1 MGARVRRH
9 VRLLGVQ
16 LRMSLLLAVQY
27 RADFLIEGLVS
38 LFFTVTALVPLFVV
52 FGERD
57 AVAGWSFG
65 EALVV
70 TGFFTLLGGVLEG
83 AINPSLGIVV
93 DHIRKG
99 TLDLVLMKPVDA
111 QFLMSTQRFLPWR
124 MTALPAALVIFAY
137 AFGELGRGPSLG
149 EIAAAIALVL
159 AAVLILYSLW
169 IMVVSAAFYVVRVD
183 NLTFLFSSIFD
194 AARWPAS
201 VFRGVLAFVF
211 TFVIPLALMTTYP
224 AEALLGRI
232 DVGRVV
238 LALGGAV
245 VFAALARRVWLR
257 ALGRYTSA
265 GG

>member
-1 MGARVRRH
+1 MGARVRRYA
-9 VRLLGVQ
+9 RLLGVQ
-16 LRMSLLLAVQY
+16 LRMSLLLAMQY
-27 RADFLIEGLVS
+27 RGDFLVEGVVS

-52 FGERD
+52 FGERE

-65 EALVV
+65 EALIV

-111 QFLMSTQRFLPWR
+111 QFLMSTQRFIPWR
-124 MTALPAALVIFAY
+124 ATALPAALVIFAY
-137 AFGELGRGPSLG
+137 AFSELGRAPTALEIMAALG
-149 EIAAAIALVL
+149 LVCAAIV
-159 AAVLILYSLW
+159 ILYSLW

-183 NLTFLFSSIFD
+183 NLTFLLSSIFD
-194 AARWPAS
+194 AARWPSS
-201 VFRGVLAFVF
+201 VFRGALAVIF

-232 DVGRVV
+232 EPLRVV
-238 LALGGAV
+238 LALGGSLL
-245 VFAALARRVWLR
+245 FAALARLVWRR

>member
-1 MGARVRRH
+1 MGARVRRYA
-9 VRLLGVQ
+9 RLLGVQ
-16 LRMSLLLAVQY
+16 LRMSLLLAMQY
-27 RADFLIEGLVS
+27 RGDFLVEGVVS

-52 FGERD
+52 FGERE

-65 EALVV
+65 EALIV

-111 QFLMSTQRFLPWR
+111 QFLMSTQRFIPWR
-124 MTALPAALVIFAY
+124 ATALPAALVIFAY
-137 AFGELGRGPSLG
+137 AFSELGRAPTLG
-149 EIAAAIALVL
+149 EIAAALGLVC
-159 AAVLILYSLW
+159 AAIVILYSLW

-183 NLTFLFSSIFD
+183 NLTFLLSSIFD

-201 VFRGVLAFVF
+201 VFRGALAVIF

-232 DVGRVV
+232 EPLRVV
-238 LALGGAV
+238 LALGGSLL
-245 VFAALARRVWLR
+245 FAAFARLVWLR